1 MPNGKV
7 PERAA
12 ASLTTAEL
20 VKEITAHVGLLVKK
34 QIELAK
40 TELRADLRTETVT
53 IRNLGLAALAAL
65 VTVNLLLVTA
75 VLALAQVMPAWLA
88 GLVVSAFTALLAG
101 IAAAIGWGGRLRK
114 PMART
119 RHTLEEDLRWT
130 KERLA

>member
-1 MPNGKV
+1 MSNGKL

-12 ASLTTAEL
+12 ASLSTAEL
-20 VKEITAHVGLLVKK
+20 IKEITSHVGILVKK

-40 TELRADLRTETVT
+40 TELRADLRAEAVT
-53 IRNLGLAALAAL
+53 LRNLGLAALGAL

-75 VLALAQVMPAWLA
+75 VLALGRVMPGWAA
-88 GLVVSAFTALLAG
+88 GLLVSAFTALLAG
-101 IAAAIGWGGRLRK
+101 IAAALGWGGRLRK

-119 RHTLEEDLRWT
+119 RHTLDEDVRWT